1 MTFFENSDEQI
12 NGDGAPH
19 LDSNGVLRSAVEGFD
34 SQMLFDPFEEE
45 FNVPTAA
52 VKLSDIQRRFGEIV
66 GEKHI
71 QLFGFRIAKTDSAQH
86 LGIVSPRIKAAQDD
100 SLVAA
105 QSRGLVD

>member
-12 NGDGAPH
+12 NGDGDPH

-45 FNVPTAA
+45 FDVPTAT

-71 QLFGFRIAKTDSAQH
+71 QLFWFSGREN
-86 LGIVSPRIKAAQDD
+86 
-100 SLVAA
+100 
-105 QSRGLVD
+105 